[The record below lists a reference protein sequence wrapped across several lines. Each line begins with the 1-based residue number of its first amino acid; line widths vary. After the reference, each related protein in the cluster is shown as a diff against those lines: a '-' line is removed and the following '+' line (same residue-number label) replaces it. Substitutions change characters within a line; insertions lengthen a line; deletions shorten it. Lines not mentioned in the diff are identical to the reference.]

1 MPSCGCVDWQLF
13 HWLNDLLVGHG
24 LIADE
29 VEDFS
34 LWSVPALAAATV
46 GLWLLGRPGTV
57 SRWRVA
63 SASALASAG
72 LALLA
77 AQVVSRAWER
87 PRPIVAHPHDTH
99 LFFVAP
105 SPDPSFPSD
114 HASASF
120 AIAFSVLFVSRR
132 AGIGFLV
139 GACAISLARVL
150 IGLHYPGDIA
160 AGAAIGLAA
169 AAFVHFVAMRPTAVG
184 DRVGRSRHRSP
195 PAAAVARSRGRA
207 ERASPALTPPAA
219 DPLRRAP

>member
-1 MPSCGCVDWQLF
+1 MPSCGGVDWQIF

-132 AGIGFLV
+132 TGIGFLV

-169 AAFVHFVAMRPTAVG
+169 AAFVHFVAMRPLRWVIAW
-184 DRVGRSRHRSP
+184 VGRVTDPLLRPLWRGVD
-195 PAAAVARSRGRA
+195 AARSA
-207 ERASPALTPPAA
+207 P
-219 DPLRRAP
+219 RRH